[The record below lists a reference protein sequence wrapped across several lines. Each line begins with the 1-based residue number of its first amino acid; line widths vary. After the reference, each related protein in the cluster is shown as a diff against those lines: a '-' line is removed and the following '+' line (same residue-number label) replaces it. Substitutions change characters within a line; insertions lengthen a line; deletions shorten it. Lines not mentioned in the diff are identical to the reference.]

1 VGLKPTITTV
11 SDGDENVAQQLSVL
25 TAEEFFRLYSHKEGH
40 YELVRGEVVEM
51 APPGGVH
58 GGVASNI
65 SYSLQAYNRQHRL
78 GRVVVETGFCLE
90 CRPDTVRGP
99 DVAFV
104 RNERVPPAGMPRG
117 FFSGPPDLAVEVVS
131 PSDTA
136 AELERKVHEY
146 LNSGAQRVWVFYPD
160 TRRVAV
166 HRPDGTARWYIEEEA
181 LEDPELLPGFSLPI
195 REIFA

>member
-1 VGLKPTITTV
+1 VGLKPTITTTR
-11 SDGDENVAQQLSVL
+11 DGGESVAQQLSLL

-40 YELVRGEVVEM
+40 YELVKGEVVEM

-58 GGVASNI
+58 GGITSNI
-65 SYSLQAYNRQHRL
+65 GYFFQAYNRQHHL
-78 GRVVVETGFCLE
+78 GRVVVEAGFRLE
-90 CRPDTVRGP
+90 SQPDTVRGP
-99 DVAFV
+99 DVAFIL
-104 RNERVPPAGMPRG
+104 NERVPPGGLPRA
-117 FFSGPPDLAVEVVS
+117 FFVGAPDLAVEVVS

-146 LNSGAQRVWVFYPD
+146 LNSGAQRVWVVYPD

-166 HRPDGTARWYIEEEA
+166 HQPDGMARWYSEEET
-181 LEDPELLPGFSLPI
+181 LEDPELLPGLSLPI

>member
-1 VGLKPTITTV
+1 M
-11 SDGDENVAQQLSVL
+11 AQQRTLL
-25 TAEEFFRLYSHKEGH
+25 TAEEFFRLYSNKEWD
-40 YELVRGEVVEM
+40 YELVKGEVIEM

-90 CRPDTVRGP
+90 CQPDTVRGP

-104 RNERVPPAGMPRG
+104 RNERIPPEGMPRG
-117 FFSGPPDLAVEVVS
+117 FFPGAPDLAVEVVS
-131 PSDTA
+131 PHDTA
-136 AELERKVHEY
+136 AELEQKVHEY
-146 LNSGAQRVWVFYPD
+146 LSNGTQRVWVFYPD

-166 HRPDGTARWYIEEEA
+166 HRPDGTARWYSEEDT
-181 LEDPELLPGFSLPI
+181 LEDPELLPGFTLPI
-195 REIFA
+195 REVFA